1 MNCIALTIARSSA
14 VLCLLSFNCAPS
26 IAQSAD
32 GKMSERVQIELRGHI
47 VPKCTLSG
55 MAGALNFDAA
65 RLGRQEQS
73 AALSFII
80 DCNTPFIYGFHAAG
94 GAMSLDGANSSAA
107 SDTMRLP
114 YRVSLSIPT
123 NDGGVLRAEC
133 DGGTADALALP
144 LSCEV
149 DSGHAVAINQQGEM
163 RVSLPATDTL
173 PFAGRYTDNLRI
185 ALSAK
190 Q

>member
-1 MNCIALTIARSSA
+1 M
-14 VLCLLSFNCAPS
+14 VCLLSFICAPVL
-26 IAQSAD
+26 AQSAG

-47 VPKCTLSG
+47 VPKCSLSG

-80 DCNTPFIYGFHAAG
+80 DCNTPFTYGFHAAG
-94 GAMSLDGANSSAA
+94 GAMTLDGADGSAA
-107 SDTMRLP
+107 SDTTRLP

-123 NDGGVLRAEC
+123 NDGGLLRAEC
-133 DGGTADALALP
+133 GGGTADALALP
-144 LSCEV
+144 QSCEV
-149 DSGHAVAINQQGEM
+149 DSGHAVAMNQQGEM
-163 RVSLPATDTL
+163 RVSLPATARL